1 MFVVFGC
8 GCKYKREGEIRL
20 AIKLGVKVVGG
31 KVVTSPIRTDE
42 VEVGSQVVFV
52 VRRGGKPAI
61 MEGLGICKVL
71 QVSRESAVV
80 ESKGSQPVLPTKNL
94 LILIDSSTG
103 YTGTSKKFFGAVE
116 KAGSGD
122 FTELAEILQEAVDAF
137 DEILP
142 AENERVAGNIEIS
155 NVIICGYFV
164 PQIGTVIQDNIVVRG
179 KRLNRRWEV
188 VHSDWRNPKFF
199 KAKNEQGE
207 VKDVP
212 ANQAY
217 WAINKEELRMNV
229 AIRWGGMKEFTR
241 LAGYMRIQDDNR
253 MVPVRVFDSKSKPGT
268 MHAVING
275 DHFKVVNGN
284 NVRLRLSKAEYDTLI
299 AIAEHLKKLEDE
311 RKSGEA

>member
-1 MFVVFGC
+1 
-8 GCKYKREGEIRL
+8 L

-31 KVVTSPIRTDE
+31 KVVTSPVRTDE
-42 VEVGSQVVFV
+42 VEIGSQVVFV

-71 QVSRESAVV
+71 QVSRGSAVV
-80 ESKGSQPVLPTKNL
+80 ESKGSQPVLPTENL
-94 LILIDSSTG
+94 LVVIDSSTG
-103 YTGTSKKFFGAVE
+103 TTNKKFFGAVE
-116 KAGSGD
+116 KAGNGD
-122 FTELAEILQEAVDAF
+122 FAELSEILQEAVDAF

-142 AENERVAGNIEIS
+142 VENEKVAGNIEIS

-164 PQIGTVIQDNIVVRG
+164 PKVGTVIQDNIVVRG

-188 VHSDWRNPKFF
+188 IASDWKNPKFF

-212 ANQAY
+212 ANREY
-217 WAINKEELRMNV
+217 WMIDEEDLRMNV
-229 AIRWGGMKEFTR
+229 SIRWGRMKEFTR
-241 LAGYMRIQDDNR
+241 LGGFMRIQDGDR

-275 DHFKVVNGN
+275 GHFKMVNGN

-299 AIAEHLKKLEDE
+299 AVAEHLKKLEAK
-311 RKSGEA
+311 RKPGEA